1 MTKTDMTKHI
11 PNNITPEEYFK
22 YFCDDAMA
30 VAMFHKFIDNYDL
43 EKEARIRELEQ
54 TVDQYEIEIDALKY
68 DIDDL
73 EDALERAVATIAELK
88 SMINNLEAD
97 NG

>member
-11 PNNITPEEYFK
+11 PSNISPEEYFK
-22 YFCDDAMA
+22 HFCDDAVA
-30 VAMFHKFIDNYDL
+30 IAMFHKFIDNYDL

-54 TVDQYEIEIDALKY
+54 TADQYETKIESLEY
-68 DIDDL
+68 DVDDL
-73 EDALERAVATIAELK
+73 EDDLDKALATIAELK
-88 SMINNLEAD
+88 SLINNLESD